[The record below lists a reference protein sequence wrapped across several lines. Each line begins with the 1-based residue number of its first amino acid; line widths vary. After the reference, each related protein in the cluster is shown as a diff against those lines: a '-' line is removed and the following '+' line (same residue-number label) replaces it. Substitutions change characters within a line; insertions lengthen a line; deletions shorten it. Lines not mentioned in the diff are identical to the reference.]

1 MYRGVPSSALASHWR
16 REVLRTS
23 LWFVPAIEVVAAIA
37 LFAGTLAADRAA
49 YHGDF
54 VLPGWVISGS
64 ADAARQILTTIAAA
78 IITVVGVVFSIILV
92 TLTLASTQFGP
103 RMLRNFIRDRGTQV
117 TLGTFVGTFVYS
129 VLVLVSIG
137 VGSHGDFVPHIGVT
151 VTLGL
156 MVADLAVLIYFIHH
170 TAISIQL
177 PQVIAGIAA
186 DLAEAIKEQGG
197 GNAEPH
203 PKAGPTAAELL
214 SHAEAG
220 GGTLLAPA
228 SGYVQFI
235 TYQHLVRLATEA
247 DAVISLEHRPGH
259 FIVRGHRFASVWPP
273 EAAPLIRQALG
284 RAHVVG
290 PYRTLSQD
298 VSFGID
304 QLVEIALRAL
314 SAAVN
319 DTFTALTCI
328 DWLGENLCKIVAQW
342 HPARVYRDA
351 RGFIRVVAAEPS
363 YDRLVQRSFEK
374 IRQSSLGQPAV
385 MIRMLEA
392 LTRIMAETTSEGQRR
407 VLLEQADMIN
417 RACERSVPEAA
428 RPRRHPAALR
438 GHPHHGG
445 EADRERAELL
455 NVGRRH
461 CRKRGRPVR
470 GTDAGTPARRPGETG
485 GNVKY
490 VILLLD
496 TEAARTMSE
505 AEGQAWY
512 AEIGAWYEKGGGGS
526 GKLVEG
532 GHQLAPPATAKTV
545 RAGGVTDGP
554 FMETKE
560 ALGGYSVLETDTIEE
575 AVEIAKTWPGVD
587 RGWITVEVRPVVEM

>member
-1 MYRGVPSSALASHWR
+1 MNRGVLSSGLATHWR

-23 LWFVPAIEVVAAIA
+23 LWYVPGLEVAAA
-37 LFAGTLAADRAA
+37 VVLFIGTLIADRAA
-49 YHGDF
+49 YRGDF
-54 VLPGWVISGS
+54 TVPGWVISGS

-117 TLGTFVGTFVYS
+117 TLGTFVGTFVYA
-129 VLVLVSIG
+129 VLVLASIG

-170 TAISIQL
+170 TAVAIQL
-177 PQVIAGIAA
+177 PQVIASIAA

-197 GNAEPH
+197 GNPEPH
-203 PKAGPTAAELL
+203 PKAGPAAVELL
-214 SHAEAG
+214 ARTEAG
-220 GGTLLAPA
+220 GAALLAPA

-235 TYQHLVRLATEA
+235 RHQALVRLATGA

-259 FIVRGHRFASVWPP
+259 FIVRGHRFATVWPP
-273 EAAPLIRQALG
+273 EAAPLVRQALG
-284 RAHVVG
+284 RAHVIG

-304 QLVEIALRAL
+304 QLVEIGLRAL

-342 HPARVYRDA
+342 HPARVHRDD
-351 RGFIRVVAAEPS
+351 RGYIRVIAAEPS

-374 IRQSSLGQPAV
+374 IRQSSLGMPAV

-392 LTRIMAETTSEGQRR
+392 LARIMAETTSGGQRR
-407 VLLEQADMIN
+407 VLLEQAAMID
-417 RACERSVPEAA
+417 RASERSVPEAA
-428 RPRRHPAALR
+428 DRADIRRR
-438 GHPHHGG
+438 Y
-445 EADRERAELL
+445 EA
-455 NVGRRH
+455 
-461 CRKRGRPVR
+461 
-470 GTDAGTPARRPGETG
+470 
-485 GNVKY
+485 
-490 VILLLD
+490 IL
-496 TEAARTMSE
+496 TMESR
-505 AEGQAWY
+505 
-512 AEIGAWYEKGGGGS
+512 
-526 GKLVEG
+526 L
-532 GHQLAPPATAKTV
+532 T
-545 RAGGVTDGP
+545 RAGGTRD
-554 FMETKE
+554 F
-560 ALGGYSVLETDTIEE
+560 
-575 AVEIAKTWPGVD
+575 
-587 RGWITVEVRPVVEM
+587 